1 MKIDINADIG
11 EGYNNDKNLFP
22 LISSCNIACGG
33 HAGDNE
39 SIKNSIILAI
49 NHNVKIGAHPSFPDK
64 LNFGRKL
71 IKISEKYFRPLEVNE
86 LLGDSTKAKKILN
99 WSPKINFDS
108 LINEIVDFDCKK

>member
-49 NHNVKIGAHPSFPDK
+49 NHNVKSGAHPSFPDR
-64 LNFGRKL
+64 LNFGRKFM
-71 IKISEKYFRPLEVNE
+71 KISEKDLQQS
-86 LLGDSTKAKKILN
+86 LS
-99 WSPKINFDS
+99 SQINS
-108 LINEIVDFDCKK
+108 LPIRLVQQHNP

>member
-64 LNFGRKL
+64 LNFGREL
-71 IKISEKYFRPLEVNE
+71 MKISEKDLQQSLSSQINSVIKISRKYQS
-86 LLGDSTKAKKILN
+86 LLK
-99 WSPKINFDS
+99 
-108 LINEIVDFDCKK
+108 